1 MRGQPRCQ
9 RGKLIPETN
18 GHAMVKAAEGGEV
31 REGGARGGSKK
42 GNWGGN
48 EVRGEVRRGG
58 VEGGIRKR

>member
-1 MRGQPRCQ
+1 
-9 RGKLIPETN
+9 
-18 GHAMVKAAEGGEV
+18 MVKAAEGGEV